1 MNPTQDTPQAAH
13 EQALAQALLQAR
25 RSASPTDVLREQAQ
39 LTPRD
44 AASAHRVQQAQLALA
59 GEAIGGWKVGA
70 KSADGPILGAP
81 LPASCVHASGA
92 TLARSNFIVTGI
104 ELEIGFRLGRTLAP
118 QARGHDDAALAAA
131 FDRMVVTLEVVDSR
145 LAGWPDADKL
155 AQLAD
160 LQCHGALVV
169 SHGVPFDAGYPFL
182 APTASLSFNGRS
194 ILPAQ
199 VLNPA
204 GDLQRLLRW
213 VVAHAG
219 TMGLTL
225 HEGQIVTA
233 GSYTGM
239 QLLHEP
245 GVVRGEFEGLPPVEL
260 TLA

>member
-1 MNPTQDTPQAAH
+1 MKHTHAASDH

-25 RSASPTDVLREQAQ
+25 RSAQPTDVLREQPQ
-39 LTPRD
+39 LIPTD

-70 KSADGPILGAP
+70 RTPDGPILGAP
-81 LPASCVHASGA
+81 LPASCVHASGV
-92 TLARSNFIVTGI
+92 TLARSDFIVTGI
-104 ELEIGFRLGRTLAP
+104 ELEIAFSLGRTLAP
-118 QARGHDDAALAAA
+118 QPQGYDDAAITRA
-131 FDRMVVTLEVVDSR
+131 FDRMLVTLEVVDSR
-145 LAGWPDADKL
+145 LAGWPEVDKL

-169 SHGVPFDAGYPFL
+169 SQSVPFAADYPFL

-194 ILPAQ
+194 ILPVQAA
-199 VLNPA
+199 NPA

-219 TMGLTL
+219 AMGLTL

-239 QLLHEP
+239 QLLDEP
-245 GVVRGEFEGLPPVEL
+245 GLLRGEFEGLPPVEL